1 MNRLKPLFA
10 FSVLA
15 AVVGLARSAEAQAP
29 PTVRQRVTIAQI
41 VSLTDGLPYKAT
53 AIALEDTLALKL
65 RHTGRCEVTDRQQFL
80 RAARA
85 QNLPVND
92 PAEIRAALV
101 ELGQHYGILGTVTAE
116 GTLVNAQISIV
127 VVKPAERTTAVLT
140 NLEIKGGTV
149 GMLGFMS
156 AVAERVATEMQIPMD
171 DATRAVMN
179 SASPT
184 AVEAAMLPYYE
195 GRALLNGTTMADC
208 DLAAQ
213 KFGEALAADEGFR
226 DARVGLGSVKAK
238 KAELLAA
245 QGDLDGALAA
255 LGEAAYDFN
264 TIGQSVSYADVQEQA
279 AGIYDTKGDQKL
291 RVKCLH
297 NAARALIRNAG
308 TNELGRAEALLKT
321 ITGDQATAET
331 SFLRGQVLRQTSRR
345 IRQQDIDAGGTGLS
359 ASYKEA
365 ALQAAFYFD
374 DAYKRNPE
382 GALRVELLLEMG
394 DFYRSLHDRNAG
406 DSADGQIMADCLKR
420 STDALN
426 EACTLDPTN
435 WQPYLEL
442 GLSYEAAESYDQ
454 AENAFRRALENIPDD
469 RPGLQSAALEGIGR
483 CMFKRKEYDKAC
495 PILEQAIQ
503 KEPANH
509 QAAVRLVLA
518 YAYTNQFGPAR
529 QLLQTIMQPYAVV
542 PTYLTNLMATVEKM
556 EQSARDQLDA
566 PRGMRDKEKKG
577 QYGGRYDELQQK
589 QRERELEEER
599 AKAQGAGRR

>member
-291 RVKCLH
+291 RAKCLH

>member
-1 MNRLKPLFA
+1 MTRLKPLFA
-10 FSVLA
+10 LTVLA
-15 AVVGLARSAEAQAP
+15 AVVALGASAEAQAP
-29 PTVRQRVTIAQI
+29 PTVRQKVTVAQF
-41 VSLTDGLPYKAT
+41 VPLTEGLPYKAT

-80 RAARA
+80 RAAKA

-92 PAEIRAALV
+92 QADIRSALV
-101 ELGQHYGILGTVTAE
+101 ELGQQYGIMGTVTAE
-116 GTLVNAQISIV
+116 GTLVNTQISIF
-127 VVKPAERTTAVLT
+127 VVKPAERTTQVLT

-149 GMLGFMS
+149 GMLGFMAS
-156 AVAERVATEMQIPMD
+156 VAERVATEMQIPMD
-171 DATRAVMN
+171 DATRSVVN

-184 AVEAAMLPYYE
+184 SVEAAMLPYYE
-195 GRALLNGTTMADC
+195 GRALLGGTTMADC
-208 DLAAQ
+208 DLAAL
-213 KFGEALAADEGFR
+213 KFSEALAADEGFR

-245 QGDLDGALAA
+245 QGDLDGALVT
-255 LGEAAYDFN
+255 LGEAAFDFN
-264 TIGQSVSYADVQEQA
+264 TIGQSVSYADAQEQA
-279 AGIYDTKGDQKL
+279 AAIYGTKGDEKL

-321 ITGDQATAET
+321 IPGDQATAET

-345 IRQQDIDAGGTGLS
+345 IRQQDVDAGGTGFSS
-359 ASYKEA
+359 AYKEA

-382 GALRVELLLEMG
+382 GSVRIELLLELG
-394 DFYRSLHDRNAG
+394 DFYRSLHDRDAEDNR
-406 DSADGQIMADCLKR
+406 DGQIVPDCLKR

-426 EACTLDPTN
+426 EACTLDPKN

-454 AENAFRRALENIPDD
+454 AENAFRRALENIPED

-556 EQSARDQLDA
+556 EKSARDQFDA
-566 PRGMRDKEKKG
+566 PHGMRERERQG
-577 QYGGRYDELQQK
+577 EFGGRYDEIQK
-589 QRERELEEER
+589 REKERELEEER
-599 AKAQGAGRR
+599 AKAEGAGRR

>member
-15 AVVGLARSAEAQAP
+15 AAVGLAQSAEAQAP

-65 RHTGRCEVTDRQQFL
+65 RHTGRCEVTDRPQFL
-80 RAARA
+80 RAAKA

-101 ELGQHYGILGTVTAE
+101 ELGQQYGILGTVTAE
-116 GTLVNAQISIV
+116 GTLVNAQIAIV
-127 VVKPAERTTAVLT
+127 MVKPAERTTQVLT
-140 NLEIKGGTV
+140 NLEVKGGTV

-171 DATRAVMN
+171 DATRAAMN

-195 GRALLNGTTMADC
+195 GRALLGGTTMADC

-213 KFGEALAADEGFR
+213 KFNEALAADAGFR

-238 KAELLAA
+238 KAELLTA
-245 QGDLDGALAA
+245 QGDLDGALTA

-279 AGIYDTKGDQKL
+279 AAIYGTKGDQKL

-321 ITGDQATAET
+321 IPGDQATAET

-345 IRQQDIDAGGTGLS
+345 IRQQDIDAGGTGIN

-382 GALRVELLLEMG
+382 GALRIELLLEMG
-394 DFYRSLHDRNAG
+394 DFFRSLHDRNAG
-406 DSADGQIMADCLKR
+406 DSADAQIMPDCLKR

-454 AENAFRRALENIPDD
+454 AENAFRRALENIPED

-483 CMFKRKEYDKAC
+483 CMFKLKEYDKAC

-556 EQSARDQLDA
+556 EQSARDRLDA
-566 PRGMRDKEKKG
+566 PRGMREKEKAG
-577 QYGGRYDELQQK
+577 QFGGRYDDLQQK
-589 QRERELEEER
+589 QKERELEEER